1 MAFDITA
8 LRPDEKQMLFKNLVT
23 CDFTMMRGAP
33 PDPNDPIWKDQGPP
47 QIMPRKSPFRD
58 SSNVNFLL
66 HNEDEVIK
74 LMPASKKI
82 KLFKQNNVVV
92 VDNVQTFKKELERDR
107 EERKAAMREKN
118 GIIASDPSIAESA

>member
-8 LRPDEKQMLFKNLVT
+8 LRPDEKQLLFKNLVT
-23 CDFTMMRGAP
+23 SDFTMMRAP
-33 PDPNDPIWKDQGPP
+33 EPDANDPIWEGQGPP
-47 QIMPRKSPFRD
+47 QIMPRQSPFRD

-74 LMPASKKI
+74 LMPASKRI

-92 VDNVQTFKKELERDR
+92 TDNVAEFQREMDHDRSQRRKERAHIVNSVD
-107 EERKAAMREKN
+107 M
-118 GIIASDPSIAESA
+118 